1 MFANPS
7 AMGSSEHRRFGNKI
21 SLIDAFHNETAVTT
35 TNDLLDCADYCAP
48 ALPVPRI
55 REDLLA
61 ADRLRLHSAENLRFL
76 CERGAVCSGPPSQRR
91 EPIGV
96 MD

>member
-35 TNDLLDCADYCAP
+35 ANDLLDCADYCGP

-55 REDLLA
+55 RKICSPQIDYA
-61 ADRLRLHSAENLRFL
+61 CIRLKT
-76 CERGAVCSGPPSQRR
+76 
-91 EPIGV
+91 
-96 MD
+96 